1 MIEVS
6 MVADSVRRAVAAP
19 AGRDDRTSLDTL
31 TELANDLA
39 GEFRL
44 RPLLERILASAVELL
59 DCTSG
64 SICLIDQPAHTYR
77 KEIDLDEGC
86 QTGLVF
92 SLDEGMT
99 GCVAREGRPVIF
111 DTYAEVPHAHIYTT
125 ESRSARAGSGVPIRL
140 RADLIGAVIDFAST
154 SHPVFVDEDAQ

>member
-6 MVADSVRRAVAAP
+6 MVADSVRRVVAVP

-44 RPLLERILASAVELL
+44 RPLLQRILASAVELL

-64 SICLIDQPAHTYR
+64 SICLIDQAAH
-77 KEIDLDEGC
+77 
-86 QTGLVF
+86 
-92 SLDEGMT
+92 
-99 GCVAREGRPVIF
+99 
-111 DTYAEVPHAHIYTT
+111 
-125 ESRSARAGSGVPIRL
+125 
-140 RADLIGAVIDFAST
+140 
-154 SHPVFVDEDAQ
+154 